1 MSTPV
6 RVYGGWRERRGFGI
20 GSLSGR
26 QTAFGLVAVLMVLLC
41 LMMVPRALPLLA
53 VPVGLAL
60 AAVFTRVRGESLVS
74 ITSRHAQWQRA
85 KSRGRTTYNATQT
98 PELPGVLSQ
107 VSMIAG
113 DGYVVLY
120 DKPRRTL
127 TALVPV
133 EPQGVTFATADEI
146 TDWMTRW
153 GGWLS
158 HLGYVPNVAH
168 VVVTVHTAPGPA
180 DVFDDEPADG
190 LAADVMRDLRAL
202 SVSRCVARTVL
213 SVTVHTGG
221 SDVPVAAQRL
231 QEVLGSLES
240 LNTCGVTVLDAMSD
254 HDVTQ
259 WVRSC
264 YDPSLD
270 HGTYGQWLDA
280 RPTAAVEQWDN
291 YRHDSGVS
299 AAFMWDECPGDGVSA
314 QSLNRLLGPADYVK
328 RVSMVFEPIS
338 AHVAAREVDRQAEA
352 ASFRS
357 EYRRRLGRDETARE
371 RLDIQKARQTA
382 HEQASGSGLVDVG
395 LYAVVTAHGEQDL
408 ESCAADLHNRAGE
421 ARIRLR
427 RAYGAQ
433 AQSFAA
439 TLGLGYLP
447 RHGW

>member
-20 GSLSGR
+20 GSLSGG
-26 QTAFGLVAVLMVLLC
+26 QTAFGLAAVVMVLLC
-41 LMMVPRALPLLA
+41 LMLVPRALPLIA
-53 VPVGLAL
+53 VPIGLL
-60 AAVFTRVRGESLVS
+60 AGAVMMRVRGESLLA
-74 ITSRHAQWQRA
+74 IAGRHTRWQAEKR
-85 KSRGRTTYNATQT
+85 RGRTAYSAVQT
-98 PELPGVLSQ
+98 PELPGVLAQ
-107 VSMIAG
+107 VSMLAG
-113 DGYVVLY
+113 DGYVLLH
-120 DKPRRTL
+120 DKPRKTL

-133 EPQGVTFATADEI
+133 EPQGATFATPDEI
-146 TDWMTRW
+146 TAWMTRW

-168 VVVTVHTAPGPA
+168 VVVTVHTAPGPPA
-180 DVFDDEPADG
+180 AQDEPPGEG
-190 LAADVMRDLRAL
+190 LAADVMRDLRSL
-202 SVSRCVARTVL
+202 SVSRCVARTVV

-231 QEVLGSLES
+231 QEVLGSLDS
-240 LNTCGVTVLDAMSD
+240 LNTCGVTVLTAMSD
-254 HDVTQ
+254 HDVAQ

-270 HGTYGQWLDA
+270 HGTEGHWPDA
-280 RPTAAVEQWDN
+280 RPTAAVEQWDS
-291 YRHDSGVS
+291 YRHDSGTS
-299 AAFMWDECPGDGVSA
+299 AAFMWDECPGDGISPHT
-314 QSLNRLLGPADYVK
+314 LNRLLGPAGYVK

-395 LYAVVTAHGEQDL
+395 LYAVVTVAGAQDL
-408 ESCAADLHNRAGE
+408 EACAADLHNRAGE

-433 AQSFAA
+433 ERSFAA
-439 TLGLGYLP
+439 TLGLGYVP
-447 RHGW
+447 RRGW